1 MKPNQN
7 PDNDEHLRAVL
18 REWVVEI
25 PPPPFFQDRVWQRI
39 ERDQERP
46 ASIIWGQWARLLEV
60 VLPQPKIA
68 FSYVASLLVLGV
80 VAGSVSAQIK
90 TSRMDSQLGAR
101 YVQSV
106 DPYFAQS
113 SQP

>member
-18 REWVVEI
+18 REWVVET
-25 PPPPFFQDRVWQRI
+25 PPSPLFQDQVWQRI
-39 ERDQERP
+39 ERAQERP
-46 ASIIWGQWARLLEV
+46 ASKIWAQWTHLLEV
-60 VLPQPKIA
+60 ALPQPKIA
-68 FSYVASLLVLGV
+68 FSYVAGLLVLGV

-90 TSRMDSQLGAR
+90 SSRMDSHLGAR

-106 DPYFAQS
+106 DPYFAES